1 MLKIENLTYSY
12 DASFG
17 NAVSQVS
24 MDFDKGNIVGI
35 LGANGSGKSTLMKLV
50 MGLYKAQEGH
60 IWYDGKPLEH
70 TKKALY
76 QYRQDVCIVFQNS
89 DYQLFY
95 SVVEDDVALALK
107 NLHFPEE
114 VIKERVE
121 EALEAMHIKHLRHKP
136 IQYLSFGQKK
146 KVAIA
151 GVLALKPRYLLLD
164 EPTAG
169 LDPRGRD
176 TMRHLMKKLAAQ
188 GTKIILT
195 SHDMDLMY
203 DCCDYAYI
211 IADGQVVSE
220 GSKQEVFL
228 NGTVLCQAG
237 LSVPWI
243 VRLHQCLGLPLAETE
258 EALFKEWRT
267 QNGQVSD
274 DTGDG
279 FRCREK
285 RHCSGSLSDF

>member
-1 MLKIENLTYSY
+1 MLKIDNLSYSY

-17 NAVSQVS
+17 QAVTDVS
-24 MDFDKGNIVGI
+24 MDFDKGQIVGI
-35 LGANGSGKSTLMKLV
+35 LGANGSGKSTLMKLI
-50 MGLYKAQEGH
+50 MGLYKPNQGS
-60 IWYDGKPLEH
+60 IIYNDKPLVL
-70 TKKALY
+70 TKKELY

-107 NLHFPEE
+107 NLNFPED
-114 VIKERVE
+114 VIKQRVE
-121 EALEAMHIKHLRHKP
+121 EALDAMHIKHLSNKP
-136 IQYLSFGQKK
+136 IHYLSFGQKK

-176 TMRHLMKKLAAQ
+176 NMRYLMKKLAAS

-203 DCCDYAYI
+203 ECCDYAYL
-211 IADGQVVSE
+211 IADGKVISE
-220 GSKQEVFL
+220 GKKQDIFL
-228 NGTVLCQAG
+228 DANSLYEAG
-237 LSVPWI
+237 LTVPWI
-243 VRLHQCLGLPLAETE
+243 VRLHQRLGTPLVDTE
-258 EALFKEWRT
+258 EEFFDEWRMK
-267 QNGQVSD
+267 NGESSD
-274 DTGDG
+274 DSRDS

-285 RHCSGSLSDF
+285 RHRSGALSDL